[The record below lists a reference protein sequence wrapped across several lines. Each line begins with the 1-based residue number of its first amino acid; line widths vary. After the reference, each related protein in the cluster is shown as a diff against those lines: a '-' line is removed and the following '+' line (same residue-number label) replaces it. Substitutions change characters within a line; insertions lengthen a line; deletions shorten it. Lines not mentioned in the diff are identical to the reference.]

1 MDQYTV
7 VGIIESIELLEI
19 QYNTFDFP
27 FASAGLVDGYAL
39 HSLSSCSHRLKLLC
53 I

>member
-1 MDQYTV
+1 M
-7 VGIIESIELLEI
+7 GITESIEILEI

-27 FASAGLVDGYAL
+27 FASAALFDGYAL
-39 HSLSSCSHRLKLLC
+39 HSLFTCSHRLKLLC